1 MILSNAILSLTV
13 FAARFEECFLI
24 QCRIFSKSANAV
36 IASSPSNPTPNGVE
50 GAKLYTTA
58 TRLAKLLA
66 GQCMVI
72 VISVPE

>member
-1 MILSNAILSLTV
+1 MILSNAILSQPV

-24 QCRIFSKSANAV
+24 QCRIFLKSANAV
-36 IASSPSNPTPNGVE
+36 IASSPSSPTPNGVE
-50 GAKLYTTA
+50 GAKLYITA

-72 VISVPE
+72 VISVPA